1 MSELSSET
9 GSQCTGGKVGKY
21 KILDIGRYTECFK
34 HTHSRMED
42 WTRYDKNG
50 IVSMYDTVLY
60 YKVLS
65 CIMKYLKNCDC
76 ELKQI
81 TLNSVSSKQFK

>member
-1 MSELSSET
+1 
-9 GSQCTGGKVGKY
+9 
-21 KILDIGRYTECFK
+21 
-34 HTHSRMED
+34 MED

-65 CIMKYLKNCDC
+65 CIIKYLKNCDC